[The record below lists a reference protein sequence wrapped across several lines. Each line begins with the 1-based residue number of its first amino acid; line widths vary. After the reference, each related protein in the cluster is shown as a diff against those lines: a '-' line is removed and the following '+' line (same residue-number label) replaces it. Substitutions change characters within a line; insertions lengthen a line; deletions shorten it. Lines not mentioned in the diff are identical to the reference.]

1 MPIADLPGV
10 SDILVIG
17 GGIAGASAAAEL
29 AADAAVV
36 LLEAESQPGY
46 HTTGR
51 SAAFYAESYGG
62 PAIQPLT
69 TASKPFYE
77 SPPAGFAEQPLL
89 SPRGCLHLF
98 AEEDRAAAEARA
110 AELSACLGGI
120 RLVDRKELLDRL
132 PMLRPEVVA
141 GAIDDPECRDLD
153 VAAIHQGYLRR
164 FRRRGGI
171 VVTDAPV
178 TSLARDGGTWRV
190 TTPRGEITVG
200 CVVNAAGAWVDET
213 AARAGL
219 APIGFTP
226 LRRTIVVFAPEGWT
240 VEPRWPLALDLHERF
255 YFKPE
260 SGHVLASPADET
272 PSPPCDVQPEEID
285 VARALDRVERA
296 TAFRVRRIVNR
307 WAGLRT
313 FAPDRV
319 PVIGPDPRAP
329 GFFWCA
335 GQGGYGIQTA
345 PAVARLTA
353 ALVLGRDLPDD
364 LAAHGVRAETYAPA
378 RFF

>member
-120 RLVDRKELLDRL
+120 RLVDREELLERL

-178 TSLARDGGTWRV
+178 MSLARNGGTWRV
-190 TTPRGEITVG
+190 TTPRGEIAVG

-226 LRRTIVVFAPEGWT
+226 LRRTIVVFAPEGWI

-353 ALVLGRDLPDD
+353 ALVLGQDLPDD
-364 LAAHGVRAETYAPA
+364 LAAHGVKAETYAPA
-378 RFF
+378 RFL